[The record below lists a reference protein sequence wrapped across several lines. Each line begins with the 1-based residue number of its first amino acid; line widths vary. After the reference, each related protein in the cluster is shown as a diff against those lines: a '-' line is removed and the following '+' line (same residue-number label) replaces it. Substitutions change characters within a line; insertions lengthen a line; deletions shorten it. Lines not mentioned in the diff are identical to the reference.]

1 MRILLLMLL
10 VLVPGLAAGDD
21 LVGEGEELADE
32 AVEGW
37 QGDLP
42 ASPSP
47 SEENWVDDSHAYATE
62 QADALTQWMDD
73 YFGDPN
79 YELEAAESF
88 LRLDFIT
95 DWDQDDGNN
104 NQIRLRGKLQLPKV
118 SRRLN
123 LVFNDESGDEFD
135 ADPDARKLD
144 DNVGLVYEV
153 AEDKRSRFDLTMGL
167 NWNRVRPGVR
177 YRFQDTFAEF
187 YSYRLTQRVQWENG
201 EGFYATS
208 QAELNRALGEN
219 SLLRWNNRAVYGE
232 ETRGAEWV
240 SRLSL
245 FERRRGGSKKYKT
258 GINYFAGV
266 NGFTDPRYIKN
277 YRVGVLFRRQIY
289 RKFLFLEVEPA
300 YNYRKENEDDKRH
313 FAWSIGLTLQVAL
326 ERDLARKKNPG
337 RHKDPADDNISGNGP
352 ASPEDAVSQRQPTA
366 DSPYPD
372 LPL

>member
-1 MRILLLMLL
+1 MAPTL
-10 VLVPGLAAGDD
+10 VV
-21 LVGEGEELADE
+21 GEELVDE
-32 AVEGW
+32 SEQRVEDAVEGW
-37 QGDLP
+37 EGDLP
-42 ASPSP
+42 AA
-47 SEENWVDDSHAYATE
+47 SEPPAQRNWVDDSHAYATE

-73 YFGDPN
+73 YFGEPN

-88 LRLDFIT
+88 LRLDFTT

-104 NQIRLRGKLQLPKV
+104 NQVRLRGKLQLPRI

-123 LVFNDESGDEFD
+123 LVFSDESGDEFVT
-135 ADPDARKLD
+135 DPDARKLD

-167 NWNRVRPGVR
+167 TWNRVRPGAR
-177 YRFQDTFAEF
+177 YRFQDTLGEL
-187 YSYRLTQRVQWENG
+187 YSYNLTQRVQWENG

-208 QAELNRALGEN
+208 QAKLNRAVGKN
-219 SLLRWNNRAVYGE
+219 ALLRWNNQLVYGE
-232 ETRGAEWV
+232 ETRGAEWL

-245 FERRRGGSKKYKT
+245 FERRREGGKKYKL
-258 GINYFAGV
+258 GVNYFAAV

-289 RKFLFLEVEPA
+289 RKFLFLELEPA
-300 YNYRKENEDDKRH
+300 YNYRKENEDNKRH

-337 RHKDPADDNISGNGP
+337 RHQDSAEDNITDGAPPPQGDS
-352 ASPEDAVSQRQPTA
+352 VSLRRPGA
-366 DSPYPD
+366 GARAYR